1 MGDAP
6 VRSYVPPEGYGH
18 LDNYAGGSNQDYS
31 NIYADSS
38 SNNYAYGS
46 VSGAV
51 YADSL
56 SGNSIDA
63 ANGESLLPAY
73 RLPGKPD
80 LYGLSGN
87 SDTYVLHGQQY
98 STDTESLDKWPAVS
112 QPDNELTQGGLTKG
126 KKWLRSW
133 TKELKDTNPLM
144 SSLLV
149 ICLGWCSNFV
159 GSESGQIQS
168 VKLLQNMVYS
178 TIQHPPLQS
187 HTLSV
192 YSTVH

>member
-1 MGDAP
+1 VGEAP
-6 VRSYVPPEGYGH
+6 VRSYVPPEGYGQ
-18 LDNYAGGSNQDYS
+18 LDNYAGGGNQDYS

-46 VSGAV
+46 ISGAA

-87 SDTYVLHGQQY
+87 SDTYVLHGQQH
-98 STDTESLDKWPAVS
+98 STDTGSLDRWPAVS
-112 QPDNELTQGGLTKG
+112 QPENQLTQGKLTKG
-126 KKWLRSW
+126 K
-133 TKELKDTNPLM
+133 
-144 SSLLV
+144 
-149 ICLGWCSNFV
+149 
-159 GSESGQIQS
+159 
-168 VKLLQNMVYS
+168 NMVEMA
-178 TIQHPPLQS
+178 T
-187 HTLSV
+187 
-192 YSTVH
+192 

>member
-1 MGDAP
+1 VGDAP
-6 VRSYVPPEGYGH
+6 VRSYVPPEGYGQ

-46 VSGAV
+46 ISGAAV

-63 ANGESLLPAY
+63 ANGDSLLPAY

-87 SDTYVLHGQQY
+87 SDTYVLHG
-98 STDTESLDKWPAVS
+98 TDTDSLDRWPAVS
-112 QPDNELTQGGLTKG
+112 QPDNQLIQGELTKE
-126 KKWLRSW
+126 KKWLRY
-133 TKELKDTNPLM
+133 
-144 SSLLV
+144 
-149 ICLGWCSNFV
+149 
-159 GSESGQIQS
+159 
-168 VKLLQNMVYS
+168 LQ
-178 TIQHPPLQS
+178 
-187 HTLSV
+187 
-192 YSTVH
+192 

>member
-6 VRSYVPPEGYGH
+6 VRSYVPPEGYAQ
-18 LDNYAGGSNQDYS
+18 LDNYAGGGSQDYS
-31 NIYADSS
+31 SIYADSS

-46 VSGAV
+46 ISGTV

-87 SDTYVLHGQQY
+87 SDTYVLHGQQH
-98 STDTESLDKWPAVS
+98 STDTDSLERWPAVS
-112 QPDNELTQGGLTKG
+112 QPDNQLTQEGLTKRENG
-126 KKWLRSW
+126 
-133 TKELKDTNPLM
+133 
-144 SSLLV
+144 
-149 ICLGWCSNFV
+149 
-159 GSESGQIQS
+159 
-168 VKLLQNMVYS
+168 
-178 TIQHPPLQS
+178 
-187 HTLSV
+187 
-192 YSTVH
+192 

>member
-1 MGDAP
+1 MFVLTISSAIEQFCQILYLKSSHAIIPFRYFSQYASYPFLICRWLNKYNELLFILRHRLPVGDAP
-6 VRSYVPPEGYGH
+6 VRSYVPPEGYGQ

-46 VSGAV
+46 VSGTV

-87 SDTYVLHGQQY
+87 SDTYVLHGQQH
-98 STDTESLDKWPAVS
+98 STDTDSLDRWPAVS
-112 QPDNELTQGGLTKG
+112 QPDNQLTQGGLTKE
-126 KKWLRSW
+126 KKWLRW
-133 TKELKDTNPLM
+133 
-144 SSLLV
+144 
-149 ICLGWCSNFV
+149 
-159 GSESGQIQS
+159 
-168 VKLLQNMVYS
+168 LQNY
-178 TIQHPPLQS
+178 
-187 HTLSV
+187 
-192 YSTVH
+192 